1 MYATMLNLIVFLN
14 FALIFIKSGNKDH
27 FISWILLSVPA
38 ILFVV
43 QTARFWRYP
52 DSYGYFRYSFRE
64 TELAMKHYMIIITF
78 LITVV
83 VLIALMQSLL
93 WTPAIPALLLLIYIL
108 AYKPYKELSENL
120 RAAFNLVTICAFV
133 GFRFWV
139 SQCEKKT
146 LYSQTFT
153 TIVLVVF
160 LLAMASA
167 AVGIVFAC
175 YYYYLYNFKLVEE
188 QKMEKVKDDSD

>member
-1 MYATMLNLIVFLN
+1 MYATMLNLIMFLN
-14 FALIFIKSGNKDH
+14 FALIYIKFGNKEH

-38 ILFVV
+38 LLFVV
-43 QTARFWRYP
+43 QTVRFWRYP

-64 TELAMKHYMIIITF
+64 TELAMKHYMIVITF
-78 LITVV
+78 LIMVV
-83 VLIALMQSLL
+83 VLIAMVQSLL

-120 RAAFNLVTICAFV
+120 RAVFNLAIICAFV
-133 GFRFWV
+133 AFRFWI

-153 TIVLVVF
+153 TILLVVF
-160 LLAMASA
+160 LLALASA
-167 AVGIVFAC
+167 AVGIVFAS
-175 YYYYLYNFKLVEE
+175 YYYYLYNYKVVEE
-188 QKMEKVKDDSD
+188 QKME